1 MVDVELLGEF
11 AMIVLRD
18 CEAWQICIAGDA
30 GQLAPV
36 GEENASV
43 KLLIN

>member
-18 CEAWQICIAGDA
+18 CEACKSVSQEMLDSLHRSG
-30 GQLAPV
+30 
-36 GEENASV
+36 ENASV

>member
-18 CEAWQICIAGDA
+18 CEACKSVSQEMLDS
-30 GQLAPV
+30 LV
-36 GEENASV
+36 REENASV